1 MSDQNQ
7 NNSNRKISFSD
18 DFSMTINGKAVYANA
33 TFPVI
38 NPATEEIFAYA
49 QECSPEQLDEA
60 IQAAQKAFASWS
72 ATPIEVRRGKMLA
85 MADAI
90 DANIEPLSMLL
101 TLEQGKPVAA
111 SRMEIQGGMDWLRR
125 TAKLEIPGERR
136 EVDGSIATVR
146 HIPLGI
152 VAAIPAWN
160 YPVNL
165 SFMKIAP
172 ALLTGNTLILKQSK
186 FTPLAMLKIAEIC
199 RDVLPAGVFSV
210 ISSSGG
216 IDSLMS
222 SHPGFAKVSY
232 TGSTATGRKIMESAA
247 KTLKH
252 LTLELGGNDAAI
264 VLPDVDVANVAQILF
279 WASFTNSGQICVAT
293 KRIYVHEDIYDQ
305 FVKTFVGL
313 VATVK
318 VGNGLDEDTVFG
330 PISNRP
336 QYDRVVELIGD
347 SIDNGHEILTGGLPS
362 ADRGFFIPLTVIG
375 NPPKDARIVKEEQFG
390 PVIPILKFKNVEEA
404 IEEVN
409 AVEFGL
415 GGIVWAGNTEVG
427 VEIAQQI
434 ESGTVWVNQFQQLAP
449 EVPFGGRKQSGI
461 GSEGG
466 SEGLLAYTTP
476 QTIWT
481 KISNQP

>member
-1 MSDQNQ
+1 MSDQIQ
-7 NNSNRKISFSD
+7 NNSNGKINFGD
-18 DFSMTINGKAVYANA
+18 DFSMTINGKAAYGST

-38 NPATEEIFAYA
+38 NPATEEVFAYA
-49 QECSPEQLDEA
+49 QECSSEQLDEA
-60 IQAAQKAFASWS
+60 IQAAQKAFTSWS
-72 ATPIEVRRGKMLA
+72 ATPIEVRREKMLA

-90 DANIEPLSMLL
+90 DANIEPLSKLL
-101 TLEQGKPVAA
+101 TLEQGKSVTA

-125 TAKLEIPGERR
+125 TAKLEIPEERK

-146 HIPLGI
+146 HIPVGV

-165 SFMKIAP
+165 SFMKIPP

-199 RDVLPAGVFSV
+199 RDVLPSGVFSV
-210 ISSSGG
+210 ISSSGS
-216 IDSLMS
+216 IDSQMS

-232 TGSTATGRKIMESAA
+232 TGSTATGRKIMESAS

-264 VLPDVDVANVAQILF
+264 VLPDVDVKNVAQTLF

-293 KRIYVHEDIYDQ
+293 KRIYVHEDIYEE
-305 FVKTFVGL
+305 FVKTFVAMVG
-313 VATVK
+313 TVK

-330 PISNRP
+330 PVSNKP
-336 QYDRVVELIGD
+336 QYDRVVDLIRD
-347 SIDNGHEILTGGLPS
+347 SIDNRYEILAGGLPS
-362 ADRGFFIPLTVIG
+362 ETRGFFIPLTVIG

-390 PVIPILKFKNVEEA
+390 PVIPIVKFKDVEEA
-404 IEEVN
+404 IDEVN
-409 AVEFGL
+409 GVEFGL
-415 GGIVWAGNTEVG
+415 GGTIWAGNTEEG
-427 VEIAQQI
+427 IRIAQRI

-449 EVPFGGRKQSGI
+449 EVPFGGRKQSGF

-466 SEGLLAYTTP
+466 LEGLLAYTTP

-481 KISNQP
+481 KISK